1 MRITFRLRDPVRVSD
16 YAIVLAVG
24 QTRRIR
30 FPGAL
35 VRVGTQGAVRLDV
48 SYECQ

>member
-1 MRITFRLRDPVRVSD
+1 VRVSD

-30 FPGAL
+30 FAGVPVGGAA
-35 VRVGTQGAVRLDV
+35 QGSSRIDFT
-48 SYECQ
+48 YECQ